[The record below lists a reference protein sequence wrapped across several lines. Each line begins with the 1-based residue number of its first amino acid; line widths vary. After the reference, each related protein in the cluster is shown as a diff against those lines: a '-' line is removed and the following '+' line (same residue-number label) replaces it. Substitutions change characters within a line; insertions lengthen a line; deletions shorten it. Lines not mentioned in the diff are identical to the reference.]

1 MKFTLSHL
9 APGLIFAAVL
19 TFCFGYPA
27 RSKIKVLNGPLEN
40 VFVSRPPL
48 SSVMSETSDSKDHII
63 LIISYL
69 ELAGLSWPCL

>member
-40 VFVSRPPL
+40 VFVSKPTCGRL
-48 SSVMSETSDSKDHII
+48 SRVVSETSDSNNHIVLRPI
-63 LIISYL
+63 L
-69 ELAGLSWPCL
+69 ELAGLS

>member
-1 MKFTLSHL
+1 MKLTLSHL

-40 VFVSRPPL
+40 VFVSRPTCSPL
-48 SSVMSETSDSKDHII
+48 SRVMPETSDSKDRII
-63 LIISYL
+63 LRQIL
-69 ELAGLSWPCL
+69 ELAGLS